1 MSSNRRPVSKENR
14 RGMVLI
20 ILVVCVLIIAL
31 AVRCRSLA
39 DKNAA
44 YAEQIESLEGKISEE
59 KGRTES
65 IEKLKDYAGTRAYT
79 EKIAREKLGLVYPD
93 EVIFVPSE

>member
-1 MSSNRRPVSKENR
+1 MI
-14 RGMVLI
+14 LI
-20 ILVVCVLIIAL
+20 ILVVCILIVVLAF
-31 AVRCRSLA
+31 RCRVLA

-44 YAEQIESLEGKISEE
+44 YAEQIESLEGKITEE

-65 IEKLKDYAGTRAYT
+65 IEKLRDYTGTKAYT
-79 EKIAREKLGLVYPD
+79 EKVAREKLGLVYPD